1 MAGPAAA
8 AYAEAEPEREGA
20 MAAAGGTTGRRALL
34 GAAAAAGAAPVG
46 LATAQQAS
54 PWPQRPVRVVIPY
67 APGGGADTVGR
78 ILFAKLSEILG
89 ASFVVENRGGGAG
102 TIGAAAAAQ
111 AAPDGHTLLH
121 DATALSVNPA
131 LFEGRL
137 PYDTARAFRPVFLA
151 GRVPNLLLVHP
162 DVPARGVAEVVA
174 LARAAAP
181 GGLDFASSG
190 NGTVQHMA
198 LEMFARAA
206 GVRLNHVPY
215 RGGGPALA
223 DLIAG
228 QVRFFFSNASSS
240 TGHARA
246 GRVRA
251 VAHTGTRPVAAF
263 PDLPAVADT
272 LPGFEAYEWNG
283 VLAPAGVPEP
293 IVQRLNEGLNAAIRD
308 RAVSERL
315 AGLNVETAANTP
327 TEFAAFLAAET
338 EKWGRVVREAG
349 IKPD

>member
-1 MAGPAAA
+1 
-8 AYAEAEPEREGA
+8 
-20 MAAAGGTTGRRALL
+20 MAARGGTRRRALL
-34 GAAAAAGAAPVG
+34 GAAASFCAAARAA
-46 LATAQQAS
+46 AQAP

-78 ILFAKLSEILG
+78 ILFGKLGEILN
-89 ASFVVENRGGGAG
+89 ANFVIENRGGGAG

-111 AAPDGHTLLH
+111 AAPDGYTLLH

-131 LFEGRL
+131 LFERL

-151 GRVPNLLLVHP
+151 GRVPNLFLVHP
-162 DVPARGVAEVVA
+162 DVPARSVAEVVA
-174 LARAAAP
+174 LARAAP
-181 GGLDFASSG
+181 GGLDVASSG

-206 GVRLNHVPY
+206 GVTLNHIPY
-215 RGGGPALA
+215 RGGGPALT

-228 QVRFFFSNASSS
+228 QVRFFFSNASAS
-240 TGHARA
+240 TGHAKA

-251 VAHTGTRPVAAF
+251 VAHTGAKPIAAF

-283 VLAPAGVPEP
+283 VLVPAGVPAS
-293 IVQRLNEGLNAAIRD
+293 IVERLSEGLNAAIRD
-308 RAVSERL
+308 SAVAERL

-327 TEFAAFLAAET
+327 AEFAAFLDAET
-338 EKWGRVVREAG
+338 EKWGRLVRAAG

>member
-1 MAGPAAA
+1 MAARAARAYVAAGPGSW
-8 AYAEAEPEREGA
+8 EDG
-20 MAAAGGTTGRRALL
+20 MAVAGDGRRTVLL
-34 GAAAAAGAAPVG
+34 GASAAALSGAAARRAGAQTTP
-46 LATAQQAS
+46 S
-54 PWPQRPVRVVIPY
+54 WPQRPVRVVIPY

-78 ILFAKLSEILG
+78 ILFGKLGELLG
-89 ASFVVENRGGGAG
+89 ASFVIENRGGGAG

-111 AAPDGHTLLH
+111 AAPDGHTVLH

-151 GRVPNLLLVHP
+151 GRVPNLMLVHP
-162 DVPARGVAEVVA
+162 DVPARTVPEVVA
-174 LARAAAP
+174 LAKAAP
-181 GGLDFASSG
+181 GGLEWASSG

-198 LEMFARAA
+198 LEMFARSA

-215 RGGGPALA
+215 RGGAPALT

-228 QVRFFFSNASSS
+228 QVRFFFSNASAS
-240 TGHARA
+240 TPHARA

-251 VAHTGTRPVAAF
+251 VAHTGSKPIAAF

-283 VLAPAGVPEP
+283 VLVPAGVPDA
-293 IVQRLNEGLNAAIRD
+293 IAQRLNEGLNAAIRD
-308 RAVSERL
+308 PAVQERL
-315 AGLNVETAANTP
+315 GGLNVETAPNTP
-327 TEFAAFLAAET
+327 AEFAAFLRAET
-338 EKWGRVVREAG
+338 DKWGRLVREAG

>member
-1 MAGPAAA
+1 
-8 AYAEAEPEREGA
+8 
-20 MAAAGGTTGRRALL
+20 MAASGGTGRRVLL
-34 GAAAAAGAAPVG
+34 GAAALGGMAAATRV
-46 LATAQQAS
+46 LAQSA

-78 ILFAKLSEILG
+78 ILFGKLGEILG
-89 ASFVVENRGGGAG
+89 ATFIIENRGGGAG

-111 AAPDGHTLLH
+111 AAPDGYTLLH

-131 LFEGRL
+131 LFERL

-151 GRVPNLLLVHP
+151 GRVPNLFLVHP
-162 DVPARGVAEVVA
+162 DVPARSVAEVVA
-174 LARAAAP
+174 LAKAAP
-181 GGLDFASSG
+181 GGLEFASSG

-215 RGGGPALA
+215 RGGAPALT

-228 QVRFFFSNASSS
+228 QVRFFFSNASAS

-251 VAHTGTRPVAAF
+251 VAHTGTGRIAAF

-283 VLAPAGVPEP
+283 VLVPAGVPEP
-293 IVQRLNEGLNAAIRD
+293 IVQRLSEGLNAAVRD
-308 RAVSERL
+308 RAVAERL
-315 AGLNVETAANTP
+315 AGLNVETMNNTP
-327 TEFAAFLAAET
+327 ADFAAFLAAET
-338 EKWGRVVREAG
+338 EKWGRLVREAG

>member
-1 MAGPAAA
+1 MATSG
-8 AYAEAEPEREGA
+8 
-20 MAAAGGTTGRRALL
+20 MGRRALF
-34 GAAAAAGAAPVG
+34 GAVAIGFAGRPAVAQAPAA
-46 LATAQQAS
+46 
-54 PWPQRPVRVVIPY
+54 WPQRPVRVVVPY
-67 APGGGADTVGR
+67 APGGGADTVAR
-78 ILFAKLSEILG
+78 ILFAKLGEILNAG
-89 ASFVVENRGGGAG
+89 FVIENRGGGAG

-111 AAPDGHTLLH
+111 AAPDGYTLLH

-131 LFEGRL
+131 LFERL

-162 DVPARGVAEVVA
+162 DVPARSVADVIG

-215 RGGGPALA
+215 RGGGPALT

-228 QVRFFFSNASSS
+228 QVRFFFSNASAS

-251 VAHTGTRPVAAF
+251 VAHTGTKPIAAF

-293 IVQRLNEGLNAAIRD
+293 VIQRLSEGLNAAIGD
-308 RAVSERL
+308 RAVAERL
-315 AGLNVETAANTP
+315 AGLNVETTPNTP
-327 TEFAAFLAAET
+327 AEFAAFQSAET
-338 EKWGRVVREAG
+338 EKWGRLVREAG

>member
-1 MAGPAAA
+1 MVSSGK
-8 AYAEAEPEREGA
+8 
-20 MAAAGGTTGRRALL
+20 GRRALF
-34 GAAAAAGAAPVG
+34 GAAAGFGAITVSRPARAQAA
-46 LATAQQAS
+46 

-78 ILFAKLSEILG
+78 ILFGKLGEILG
-89 ASFVVENRGGGAG
+89 ANFVIENRGGGAG

-111 AAPDGHTLLH
+111 AAPDGYTLLH

-131 LFEGRL
+131 LFEKL

-162 DVPARGVAEVVA
+162 DVPARSVAEVVA
-174 LARAAAP
+174 LAKAAP
-181 GGLDFASSG
+181 GGIEFASSG

-198 LEMFARAA
+198 LEMLARTA
-206 GVRLNHVPY
+206 GVNLNHVPY
-215 RGGGPALA
+215 RGGAPALT

-228 QVRFFFSNASSS
+228 QVRFFFSNASAS

-251 VAHTGTRPVAAF
+251 VAHTGTGRIAAF
-263 PDLPAVADT
+263 PDLAAVADT
-272 LPGFEAYEWNG
+272 YPGFTAYEWNG

-293 IVQRLNEGLNAAIRD
+293 IVQRLSDGLNAAIRD
-308 RAVSERL
+308 PAVMERL
-315 AGLNVETAANTP
+315 AGLNVEIVAQHASRIRRLSRRRNRKVGP
-327 TEFAAFLAAET
+327 SGAGGRDQAGLRSVHRRGRSFAY
-338 EKWGRVVREAG
+338 RVINVS
-349 IKPD
+349 

>member
-1 MAGPAAA
+1 VVAAS
-8 AYAEAEPEREGA
+8 G
-20 MAAAGGTTGRRALL
+20 TGRRALL
-34 GAAAAAGAAPVG
+34 GAAVAG
-46 LATAQQAS
+46 LATVPAAAQQQQTPAAA
-54 PWPQRPVRVVIPY
+54 WPQRPVRVIVPY
-67 APGGGADTVGR
+67 SPGGGADTVGR
-78 ILFAKLSEILG
+78 ILFAKLGEILG
-89 ASFVVENRGGGAG
+89 ASFVIENRGGGAG

-111 AAPDGHTLLH
+111 APPDGYTLLH
-121 DATALSVNPA
+121 DATALSVNSA

-162 DVPARGVAEVVA
+162 DVPARSVAEVIA
-174 LARAAAP
+174 LARVTP

-206 GVRLNHVPY
+206 GVKLNHVPY

-228 QVRFFFSNASSS
+228 QVRFFFSNASAS

-251 VAHTGTRPVAAF
+251 VAHTGSKPIAAF

-272 LPGFEAYEWNG
+272 LPGFGAYEWNG

-293 IVQRLNEGLNAAIRD
+293 IVGRLSEGLNAAIRD
-308 RAVSERL
+308 RAVAERL
-315 AGLNVETAANTP
+315 AGLNVETAPNTP
-327 TEFAAFLAAET
+327 ADFAAFLSSET
-338 EKWGRVVREAG
+338 EKWGRLVREAG

>member
-1 MAGPAAA
+1 
-8 AYAEAEPEREGA
+8 
-20 MAAAGGTTGRRALL
+20 MAAVGGTGRRALL
-34 GAAAAAGAAPVG
+34 GTAAAFGSAGQAKAQAP
-46 LATAQQAS
+46 Q
-54 PWPQRPVRVVIPY
+54 PWPQRPVRVLIPY

-78 ILFAKLSEILG
+78 ILFGKLGEILG
-89 ASFVVENRGGGAG
+89 ANFVIENRGGGAG

-111 AAPDGHTLLH
+111 AAPDGYTLLH

-151 GRVPNLLLVHP
+151 GRVPNLFLVHP
-162 DVPARGVAEVVA
+162 DVPARSVADVVA
-174 LARAAAP
+174 LAKAAP
-181 GGLDFASSG
+181 GGLDVASSG

-206 GVRLNHVPY
+206 GVKLNHIPY
-215 RGGGPALA
+215 RGGGPALT

-228 QVRFFFSNASSS
+228 QVRFFFSNASAS

-251 VAHTGTRPVAAF
+251 VAHTGSKPIAAF

-283 VLAPAGVPEP
+283 VLAPAGVPEAV
-293 IVQRLNEGLNAAIRD
+293 VQHLSEGLNAAIRD
-308 RAVSERL
+308 PAVAERL
-315 AGLNVETAANTP
+315 AGLNVETAPNTP
-327 TEFAAFLAAET
+327 AEFAAFLAAET
-338 EKWGRVVREAG
+338 EKWGRVVRQSG
-349 IKPD
+349 IRPD

>member
-1 MAGPAAA
+1 MRAGD
-8 AYAEAEPEREGA
+8 
-20 MAAAGGTTGRRALL
+20 TGRRAVLGGAAGALL
-34 GAAAAAGAAPVG
+34 GAPAAAQTAA
-46 LATAQQAS
+46 A
-54 PWPQRPVRVVIPY
+54 PWPQRPVRVLIPY

-78 ILFAKLSEILG
+78 ILFAKLGEVLG
-89 ASFVVENRGGGAG
+89 ASFVIENRGGGAG

-111 AAPDGHTLLH
+111 AAPDGYTLLH

-151 GRVPNLLLVHP
+151 GRVPNLFLVHP
-162 DVPARGVAEVVA
+162 DVPARSVAEVVA
-174 LARAAAP
+174 LAKAAGP
-181 GGLDFASSG
+181 GGLDVASSG

-206 GVRLNHVPY
+206 GVRVNHIPY
-215 RGGGPALA
+215 RGGGPALT

-228 QVRFFFSNASSS
+228 QVRFFFSNASAS
-240 TGHARA
+240 TPHARA

-251 VAHTGTRPVAAF
+251 VAHTGSKPIAAF

-272 LPGFEAYEWNG
+272 FPGFEAYEWNG

-293 IVQRLNEGLNAAIRD
+293 IVARLSEGLNAAVRD
-308 RAVSERL
+308 RAVVERL
-315 AGLNVETAANTP
+315 AALNVETANNTP
-327 TEFAAFLAAET
+327 AEFAAFLAAET
-338 EKWGRVVREAG
+338 EKWGRLVREAG

>member
-1 MAGPAAA
+1 VRAGD
-8 AYAEAEPEREGA
+8 
-20 MAAAGGTTGRRALL
+20 TGRRAVLGGAAGALL
-34 GAAAAAGAAPVG
+34 GAPAAAQTAA
-46 LATAQQAS
+46 A
-54 PWPQRPVRVVIPY
+54 PWPQRPVRVLIPY

-78 ILFAKLSEILG
+78 ILFAKLGEVLG
-89 ASFVVENRGGGAG
+89 ASFVIENRGGGAG

-111 AAPDGHTLLH
+111 AAPDGYTLLH

-151 GRVPNLLLVHP
+151 GRVPNLFLVHP
-162 DVPARGVAEVVA
+162 DVPARSVAEVVA
-174 LARAAAP
+174 LAKAAGP
-181 GGLDFASSG
+181 GGLDVASSG

-206 GVRLNHVPY
+206 GVRVNHIPY
-215 RGGGPALA
+215 RGGGPALT

-228 QVRFFFSNASSS
+228 QVRFFFSNASAS
-240 TGHARA
+240 TPHARA

-251 VAHTGTRPVAAF
+251 VAHTGSKPIAAF

-272 LPGFEAYEWNG
+272 FPGFEAYEWNG

-293 IVQRLNEGLNAAIRD
+293 IVARLSEGLNAAVRD
-308 RAVSERL
+308 RAVVERL
-315 AGLNVETAANTP
+315 AALNVETANNTP
-327 TEFAAFLAAET
+327 AEFAAFLAAET
-338 EKWGRVVREAG
+338 EKWGRLVREAG

>member
-1 MAGPAAA
+1 
-8 AYAEAEPEREGA
+8 
-20 MAAAGGTTGRRALL
+20 MAASGGTGRRILLL
-34 GAAAAAGAAPVG
+34 GAAALGTAKPAA
-46 LATAQQAS
+46 AQAQA
-54 PWPQRPVRVVIPY
+54 WPQRPVRVLIPY

-78 ILFAKLSEILG
+78 ILFGKLGEILG
-89 ASFVVENRGGGAG
+89 ATFVIENRGGGAG

-131 LFEGRL
+131 LFERL

-162 DVPARGVAEVVA
+162 DVPARSAADVVA
-174 LARAAAP
+174 LARAAP
-181 GGLDFASSG
+181 GGLDVASSG

-206 GVRLNHVPY
+206 GVRLNHIPY
-215 RGGGPALA
+215 RGGGPALT

-228 QVRFFFSNASSS
+228 QVRFFFSNASAS

-251 VAHTGTRPVAAF
+251 VAHTGSRPIAAF
-263 PDLPAVADT
+263 PELPAVADT

-293 IVQRLNEGLNAAIRD
+293 IVQRLSEGLNAAIRD
-308 RAVSERL
+308 PAVAERL

-327 TEFAAFLAAET
+327 ADFAAFLVAET
-338 EKWGRVVREAG
+338 EKWGRLVREAG

>member
-1 MAGPAAA
+1 MATGD
-8 AYAEAEPEREGA
+8 G
-20 MAAAGGTTGRRALL
+20 GGTTGRRGAL
-34 GAAAAAGAAPVG
+34 GAAAAAVFGMAAGP
-46 LATAQQAS
+46 AAAQQTQP

-78 ILFAKLSEILG
+78 ILFGKLGELLD
-89 ASFVVENRGGGAG
+89 ANFVIENRGGGAG
-102 TIGAAAAAQ
+102 TIGAAVAAQ
-111 AAPDGHTLLH
+111 AAPDGYTVLH

-162 DVPARGVAEVVA
+162 DVPARSVAEVVA
-174 LARAAAP
+174 LAKAAP
-181 GGLDFASSG
+181 GGLDVASSG

-206 GVRLNHVPY
+206 GVKLNHIPY
-215 RGGGPALA
+215 RGGGPALT

-228 QVRFFFSNASSS
+228 QVRFFFSNASAS

-251 VAHTGTRPVAAF
+251 VAHTGSKPIAAF

-283 VLAPAGVPEP
+283 VLVPAGTPEP
-293 IVQRLNEGLNAAIRD
+293 VVRRLSEGLNAAIRD
-308 RAVSERL
+308 PAVAERL
-315 AGLNVETAANTP
+315 TGLNVETAPNTP
-327 TEFAAFLAAET
+327 AEFAAFLSAET
-338 EKWGRVVREAG
+338 EKWGRVVRQSG
-349 IKPD
+349 IRPD

>member
-1 MAGPAAA
+1 M
-8 AYAEAEPEREGA
+8 
-20 MAAAGGTTGRRALL
+20 
-34 GAAAAAGAAPVG
+34 
-46 LATAQQAS
+46 
-54 PWPQRPVRVVIPY
+54 
-67 APGGGADTVGR
+67 
-78 ILFAKLSEILG
+78 
-89 ASFVVENRGGGAG
+89 
-102 TIGAAAAAQ
+102 
-111 AAPDGHTLLH
+111 
-121 DATALSVNPA
+121 
-131 LFEGRL
+131 FERL

-162 DVPARGVAEVVA
+162 DVPARSVAEVVA
-174 LARAAAP
+174 LARAAEP
-181 GGLDFASSG
+181 SGLDVASSG

-251 VAHTGTRPVAAF
+251 VAHTGTKPIAAF
-263 PDLPAVADT
+263 PELPAVADT

-293 IVQRLNEGLNAAIRD
+293 IVRRLSEGLNAAIRD
-308 RAVSERL
+308 PAVAERL

-327 TEFAAFLAAET
+327 AEFAAFLSAET
-338 EKWGRVVREAG
+338 ERWGRLVREAG

>member
-1 MAGPAAA
+1 
-8 AYAEAEPEREGA
+8 
-20 MAAAGGTTGRRALL
+20 MAASGTGRRALL
-34 GAAAAAGAAPVG
+34 GSAAAAAALGAGGPASAQSAP
-46 LATAQQAS
+46 AA
-54 PWPQRPVRVVIPY
+54 WPQRPVRVVIPY

-78 ILFAKLSEILG
+78 ILFAKLGEILN
-89 ASFVVENRGGGAG
+89 ASFVIENRGGGAG

-162 DVPARGVAEVVA
+162 DVPARTVAEVIA

-181 GGLDFASSG
+181 GGLDVASSG

-206 GVRLNHVPY
+206 GVKLNHVPY

-228 QVRFFFSNASSS
+228 QVRFFFSNASAS

-251 VAHTGTRPVAAF
+251 VAHTGSKPIAAF
-263 PDLPAVADT
+263 PDLPAVADA

-293 IVQRLNEGLNAAIRD
+293 IVQRLSEGLNAAIRD
-308 RAVSERL
+308 RAVAERL
-315 AGLNVETAANTP
+315 AGLNVETATNTP
-327 TEFAAFLAAET
+327 AEFAAFLAAET
-338 EKWGRVVREAG
+338 EKWGRLVREAG

>member
-1 MAGPAAA
+1 MGP
-8 AYAEAEPEREGA
+8 ESV
-20 MAAAGGTTGRRALL
+20 GRRRGLL
-34 GAAAAAGAAPVG
+34 GAAASSLPPAA
-46 LATAQQAS
+46 AQDAS
-54 PWPQRPVRVVIPY
+54 PAWPQRPVRVVVPY
-67 APGGGADTVGR
+67 APGGGADTVAR
-78 ILFAKLSEILG
+78 ILFGKLGGILG
-89 ASFVVENRGGGAG
+89 ASFVIENRGGGAG

-111 AAPDGHTLLH
+111 AAPDGYTVLH

-131 LFEGRL
+131 LFERL
-137 PYDTARAFRPVFLA
+137 PYNTVKAFRPVFLA

-162 DVPARGVAEVVA
+162 DVPARTVADVVA
-174 LARAAAP
+174 LAKAAGP

-198 LEMFARAA
+198 LEMFSRAA
-206 GVRLNHVPY
+206 GVPLNHVPY
-215 RGGGPALA
+215 RGGGPALT

-228 QVRFFFSNASSS
+228 QVRFFFSNASAS

-251 VAHTGTRPVAAF
+251 VAHTGFKPIAAF
-263 PDLPAVADT
+263 PDLPAVAGT

-283 VLAPAGVPEP
+283 VLVPAGVPEP
-293 IVQRLNEGLNAAIRD
+293 IVHRLNEGLNAAIRD
-308 RAVSERL
+308 PAVEERL

-327 TEFAAFLAAET
+327 AEFAAFLEAET
-338 EKWGRVVREAG
+338 RKWGRLVRDAG